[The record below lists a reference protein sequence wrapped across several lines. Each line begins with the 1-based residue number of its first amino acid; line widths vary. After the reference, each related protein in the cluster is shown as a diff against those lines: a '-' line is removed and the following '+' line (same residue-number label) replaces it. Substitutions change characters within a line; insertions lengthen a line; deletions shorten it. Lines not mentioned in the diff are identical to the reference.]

1 MEETAQLIVV
11 ISPPAAA
18 LQTSWETSAN
28 IGHVMDSVI
37 MEGRV
42 CSQMMGRDNAA
53 ALHASSATTVMWTS
67 VTIAVME
74 SVFPPTSTSRMET
87 LHAGVQV
94 AESSQAVI
102 HVKDTV
108 LTGSALLVP
117 QTSHSA
123 NVLWNGRVIAVRILL
138 PM

>member
-1 MEETAQLIVV
+1 
-11 ISPPAAA
+11 
-18 LQTSWETSAN
+18 
-28 IGHVMDSVI
+28 MDSVI

-87 LHAGVQV
+87 LHAGTQSHAQV
-94 AESSQAVI
+94 HI
-102 HVKDTV
+102 YKC
-108 LTGSALLVP
+108 
-117 QTSHSA
+117 
-123 NVLWNGRVIAVRILL
+123 
-138 PM
+138 